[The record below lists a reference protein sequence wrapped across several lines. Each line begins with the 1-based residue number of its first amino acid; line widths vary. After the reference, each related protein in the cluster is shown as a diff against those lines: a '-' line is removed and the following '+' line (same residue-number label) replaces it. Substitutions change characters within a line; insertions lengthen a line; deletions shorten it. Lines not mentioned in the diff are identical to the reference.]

1 MLFVPAARRAPA
13 AYPRPFDA
21 LFDDTFDRVFRAPR
35 APAAFAPSMD
45 VAESDAAYTV
55 TLDVPGLTREQ
66 LKVSI
71 EGKQLRV
78 ESEPAAAVAQE
89 GVRSLYRE
97 RSVRP
102 FARSVE
108 LPAEVDESASQAKLE
123 NGVLTLTLAKKVP
136 TGRRQISVN

>member
-1 MLFVPAARRAPA
+1 MLFVPATRRAPV
-13 AYPRPFDA
+13 AYSRPFDA
-21 LFDDTFDRVFRAPR
+21 LFDDSFDRVFRAPR

-78 ESEPAAAVAQE
+78 ESKPAAAAAQE